1 MVGALITSDIVEAGL
16 LSCAIGGGVGAGQF
30 LGSLLASP
38 GGHIRW
44 KLIFSVVAFTAFS
57 AGLAGAKIRGTA
69 SALATLAS
77 VFIGALESL
86 AVTMVTIVI
95 PDQSELGAAGG
106 AFGSIRSMGGVLA
119 TDLEQAAILS
129 TVLTNKVTSN
139 TKAIVVPA
147 LVKAGLPLTSIE
159 PLFTALSSGN
169 SGAIAAMPGV
179 TQSITAV
186 AVAGIKLAYSKAF
199 TAVYLVT
206 LAF

>member
-119 TDLEQAAILS
+119 TAILS